1 MPEYANETHQTQR
14 DTNYPPNIDP
24 TMADRPQM
32 TLAESLSFGQKPTEA
47 RLSIPTPARIPLAG
61 LIGFGI
67 GTTLG
72 LAHGGRIAQLR
83 FRAEHAHK
91 MPTTTTGWYLYH
103 KSKNYHTMY
112 GGLREGLTMGA
123 RLSFWTLMAF
133 GLESTIDRYRGQSD
147 LISTVS
153 ASLTVAGT
161 FSLWNRFSL
170 PTAARTA
177 RYGLLF
183 GLIYGG
189 LQDAVGL
196 ARGRPIGYV
205 ESLRRHFGSD
215 KAPKADQPQSG

>member
-1 MPEYANETHQTQR
+1 MAETR
-14 DTNYPPNIDP
+14 R
-24 TMADRPQM
+24 MSM
-32 TLAESLSFGQKPTEA
+32 AESFNQKPSES
-47 RLSIPTPARIPLAG
+47 RLSIPTAARIPLAG
-61 LIGFGI
+61 LVGFGI

-72 LAHGGRIAQLR
+72 LAHGGRTAQLR

-103 KSKNYHTMY
+103 KSKNYHAMY
-112 GGLREGLTMGA
+112 GGLREGLRMGV

-133 GLESTIDRYRGQSD
+133 GLESTVDRYRGSTD
-147 LISTVS
+147 LISTVL
-153 ASLTVAGT
+153 ASLTVAGG

-183 GLIYGG
+183 GVVYGG
-189 LQDAVGL
+189 LQDAVGF

-205 ESLRRHFGSD
+205 DFIRRRFGSG
-215 KAPKADQPQSG
+215 KTTSLEEPQQS

>member
-1 MPEYANETHQTQR
+1 M
-14 DTNYPPNIDP
+14 P
-24 TMADRPQM
+24 TMAERRQTMAEHFNMKP
-32 TLAESLSFGQKPTEA
+32 AES

-61 LIGFGI
+61 LTGFGI
-67 GTTLG
+67 GMALG
-72 LAHGGRIAQLR
+72 IAQGGQTAQLR

-112 GGLREGLTMGA
+112 GSLREGLRMGA

-133 GLESTIDRYRGQSD
+133 GLESTVDRYRGSTD
-147 LISTVS
+147 LISTVL
-153 ASLTVAGT
+153 ASLTVAGS
-161 FSLWNRFSL
+161 FSLVNRFSL

-183 GLIYGG
+183 GLVYGG
-189 LQDAVGL
+189 MQDIVGF

-205 ESLRRHFGSD
+205 EFFRKRFGSG
-215 KAPKADQPQSG
+215 KTAKILEQPQA